1 MIIRLGY
8 DSVAGHE
15 RSELAYKYMIQRS

>member
-15 RSELAYKYMIQRS
+15 RSELAYK